1 MDYIFWLIIGLVL
14 MAIELVIPGGIAG
27 LIGYCFYYHLFDS
40 VVIRD
45 YRAWERKIK
54 KAVPVSP
61 EQLFV
66 YCILA

>member
-1 MDYIFWLIIGLVL
+1 MGTKLQISPQSITDFRTVFFLFNVSH
-14 MAIELVIPGGIAG
+14 
-27 LIGYCFYYHLFDS
+27 YCFYYHLFDS

-54 KAVPVSP
+54 KAVPGKP